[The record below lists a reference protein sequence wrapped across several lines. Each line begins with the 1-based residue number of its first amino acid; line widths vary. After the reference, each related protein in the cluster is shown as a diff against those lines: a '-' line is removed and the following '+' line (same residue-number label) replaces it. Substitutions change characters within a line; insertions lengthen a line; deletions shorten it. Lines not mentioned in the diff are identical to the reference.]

1 MNQKE
6 DGSSSQVRQL
16 CMRTYQKDT
25 ANVLFTQLYYF
36 VGSRIRLPCSS

>member
-25 ANVLFTQLYYF
+25 VEIFYSHNCTTL
-36 VGSRIRLPCSS
+36 